1 VPGDR
6 WYRCVQP
13 PATFRHPFGMRRGG
27 PARGPAPQRSI
38 SPWGRPATPFRG
50 SMRWGRRR
58 RVPAC
63 GLHPALYSH
72 RPLRGLGIRPLRGRG
87 GEWGWPSPGCAALH
101 LWLFKFRLLEH
112 IWHPCRDAGDWVPGD
127 RWYRCA
133 QPPATFRHPFGMR
146 GKGGVPGDRWY
157 RCAQPPATFR
167 HPFGMRG
174 KGGCRVTGGIA
185 ALNHRLPSGIPSG
198 CGGRG
203 VPGDR
208 WYRCAQPP
216 ATFRHPF
223 GMREKGGC
231 RVTGGIAALNHRLPS
246 GIPAGGGD

>member
-1 VPGDR
+1 MVSLRSTTGYLPASLRDAGEGGVPGDR
-6 WYRCVQP
+6 WYRCAQP

-38 SPWGRPATPFRG
+38 SSPWGRPATPFRG

-146 GKGGVPGDRWY
+146 E
-157 RCAQPPATFR
+157 
-167 HPFGMRG
+167 

-198 CGGRG
+198 CGRRG
-203 VPGDR
+203 G
-208 WYRCAQPP
+208 
-216 ATFRHPF
+216 
-223 GMREKGGC
+223 
-231 RVTGGIAALNHRLPS
+231 
-246 GIPAGGGD
+246 AG